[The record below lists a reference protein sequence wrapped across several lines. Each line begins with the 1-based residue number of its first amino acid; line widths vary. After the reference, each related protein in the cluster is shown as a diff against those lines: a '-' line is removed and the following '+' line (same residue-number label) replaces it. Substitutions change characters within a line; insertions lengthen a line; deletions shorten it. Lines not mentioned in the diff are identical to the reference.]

1 MVLKLLCPLSTNPRS
16 CESLTASGYS
26 LWWCIFDLPR
36 PKPSVGS
43 WNSVV
48 LVFCYFDLVQLSRD
62 TFSSFAAIYIQSQ
75 RTLPQ
80 WIQFHQI
87 MIQNNT
93 TVSHI
98 DLTLLWFPLPMVLLL
113 SYTFALE
120 VFVRNLGTSLVTSN
134 KRIKFW
140 TRHLLVLGIKESL
153 KHKTGKRGKKE
164 TKIQF
169 DNISISMIAI
179 VDGQI
184 D

>member
-1 MVLKLLCPLSTNPRS
+1 MWILNSEWLQFMMMHLRPSLAKAISWKLKL
-16 CESLTASGYS
+16 
-26 LWWCIFDLPR
+26 W
-36 PKPSVGS
+36 
-43 WNSVV
+43 VV

-62 TFSSFAAIYIQSQ
+62 TFSWISFAAIYIQSQ